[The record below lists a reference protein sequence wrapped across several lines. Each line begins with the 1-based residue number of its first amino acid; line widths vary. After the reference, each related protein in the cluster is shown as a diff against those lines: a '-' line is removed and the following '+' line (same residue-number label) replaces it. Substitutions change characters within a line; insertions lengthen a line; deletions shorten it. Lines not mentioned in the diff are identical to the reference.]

1 MISQANLQSQ
11 HHPVHTQRL
20 INNMGEQGLL
30 TRSYVT
36 QKSMRRMRG
45 NSLTVTTNIGSIV
58 HKIHIGVPEMNYPV
72 INYIIKLHDSLFS
85 RMTAL
90 KNTELCSIRGST
102 EYDVDTTTQKAW
114 MYEWMLCSSSCSACW
129 RWSGEHS
136 RGTRL
141 QVSFICI
148 LMINSRRRS
157 SFRSLTSHSSPL
169 HLKRQVDWLSD
180 RAI

>member
-1 MISQANLQSQ
+1 M
-11 HHPVHTQRL
+11 
-20 INNMGEQGLL
+20 L

-45 NSLTVTTNIGSIV
+45 NSLTATTSIGSIV

-102 EYDVDTTTQKAW
+102 EYDVDTTTQKA
-114 MYEWMLCSSSCSACW
+114 
-129 RWSGEHS
+129 
-136 RGTRL
+136 
-141 QVSFICI
+141 
-148 LMINSRRRS
+148 
-157 SFRSLTSHSSPL
+157 
-169 HLKRQVDWLSD
+169 
-180 RAI
+180 

>member
-102 EYDVDTTTQKAW
+102 EYDVDTTTRKC
-114 MYEWMLCSSSCSACW
+114 MN
-129 RWSGEHS
+129 
-136 RGTRL
+136 
-141 QVSFICI
+141 V
-148 LMINSRRRS
+148 
-157 SFRSLTSHSSPL
+157 
-169 HLKRQVDWLSD
+169 
-180 RAI
+180 